1 MAKNDYLSVLKMM
14 KLVKYQ
20 LFTESATKL
29 HSESTCF
36 LKDFI
41 MPVLYEN
48 TGTHNTFLQRD
59 INIFILDWWITENAT
74 EKAKPQ
80 TKVSFDA

>member
-29 HSESTCF
+29 DSESTCF

-41 MPVLYEN
+41 MLVLYEN